1 MWLFLIQIDS
11 VSVKNFSESCTFL
24 KKAENSHKCTL
35 HYLSLE
41 LRFLYAAQEEV
52 VSALYVMVNLWRNIM
67 LNFNSSPQKSL
78 LTSQVL
84 LSICCMLLS
93 FFTFAQEESEEDALA
108 RMQAQLN
115 GEVMSRPFLAERP
128 KEVDN
133 YIESML
139 KKNVKPPEYQ
149 GTYWRRGYT
158 CRDLLRY
165 NWTQYRNC
173 RYYHRYHGRYY
184 Y

>member
-1 MWLFLIQIDS
+1 MNRYIFN
-11 VSVKNFSESCTFL
+11 NFSKKDITPTLYKLVLYVFGIICTF
-24 KKAENSHKCTL
+24 
-35 HYLSLE
+35 
-41 LRFLYAAQEEV
+41 F
-52 VSALYVMVNLWRNIM
+52 I
-67 LNFNSSPQKSL
+67 SSIS
-78 LTSQVL
+78 
-84 LSICCMLLS
+84 
-93 FFTFAQEESEEDALA
+93 FAQPEDTEEDAMA

-115 GEVMSRPFLAERP
+115 QEVMSKPFLAEKP
-128 KEVDN
+128 KEVDA
-133 YIESML
+133 YIKNML
-139 KKNVKPPEYQ
+139 AKKVTPPEYS